1 MADEPSKRSPLPNA
15 EIKADHPAV
24 DLAAALLRA
33 FGQYGIATEK
43 LPAEQLQQRCDQW
56 ARHLL
61 VGSPPPG
68 AAGVGTAI
76 SKREWDGARR
86 FFVDARRS
94 EQEFVNARI
103 GDFRDMLWVFIHGLR
118 AAFADDQSADKAVS
132 AQLDHLKQVLAG
144 NSLDTLRREVV
155 DSLALISRTLEERR
169 SRQEAQMQQ
178 LGDQL
183 KTLRN
188 ELISAQ
194 QAMALDPMTRLY
206 NRASFDEM
214 LVKTVELSVL
224 SGQSAC
230 LLMVDVDGFK
240 AINDQHGHQ
249 AGDAVISAMARL
261 LVRTFPR
268 KTDFVARYAGDEF
281 VVILQDTTAQE
292 GKLLAERLLN
302 GARAV
307 RLPLDQIALQFTV
320 SVGIA
325 GVEADS
331 TAETWL
337 RRADMGL
344 YAAKQAGR
352 DRAVLAGDA

>member
-1 MADEPSKRSPLPNA
+1 MRVAANRSSSM
-15 EIKADHPAV
+15 PAS
-24 DLAAALLRA
+24 AI
-33 FGQYGIATEK
+33 FAT
-43 LPAEQLQQRCDQW
+43 CC
-56 ARHLL
+56 
-61 VGSPPPG
+61 GC
-68 AAGVGTAI
+68 
-76 SKREWDGARR
+76 
-86 FFVDARRS
+86 
-94 EQEFVNARI
+94 
-103 GDFRDMLWVFIHGLR
+103 FIHGLR
-118 AAFADDQSADKAVS
+118 TAFAGDQNADKGVS

-155 DSLALISRTLEERR
+155 DGLALISRTLEEQR

-188 ELISAQ
+188 ELVSAQ

-214 LVKTVELSVL
+214 LAKAVELSVM

-240 AINDQHGHQ
+240 AINAQHGHQ
-249 AGDAVISAMARL
+249 AGDAVIGAMARL
-261 LVRTFPR
+261 PVRTFPR

-302 GARAV
+302 GVRAG
-307 RLPLDQIALQFTV
+307 RLPLGQTALQFTV

-325 GVEADS
+325 GVEADIK
-331 TAETWL
+331 AGTWL
-337 RRADMGL
+337 RRADMG
-344 YAAKQAGR
+344 
-352 DRAVLAGDA
+352 

>member
-1 MADEPSKRSPLPNA
+1 MVGVAQLVEPRIVIPVVVGSSPIVHPIIHGSKVLSIRVNNACAGSPSVAHRVYSPAGFGPLAQLVEQRTLNPLVVGSSPTWPTISFERLLTEGTIKACWRFAAGDCDAMADEPSKRSPLPIA

-86 FFVDARRS
+86 FIVDASRS
-94 EQEFVNARI
+94 EQEIVNARI
-103 GDFRDMLWVFIHGLR
+103 GDFRDMLWVFFLGLR
-118 AAFADDQSADKAVS
+118 SAFADDQSADKAVS

-155 DSLALISRTLEERR
+155 DSLALLSRTLEERR

-178 LGDQL
+178 LDEQL
-183 KTLRN
+183 KPLRN

-194 QAMALDPMTRLY
+194 PALALDPMTRLY
-206 NRASFDEM
+206 NRAS
-214 LVKTVELSVL
+214 
-224 SGQSAC
+224 
-230 LLMVDVDGFK
+230 
-240 AINDQHGHQ
+240 I
-249 AGDAVISAMARL
+249 
-261 LVRTFPR
+261 
-268 KTDFVARYAGDEF
+268 
-281 VVILQDTTAQE
+281 
-292 GKLLAERLLN
+292 
-302 GARAV
+302 
-307 RLPLDQIALQFTV
+307 
-320 SVGIA
+320 
-325 GVEADS
+325 
-331 TAETWL
+331 
-337 RRADMGL
+337 
-344 YAAKQAGR
+344 
-352 DRAVLAGDA
+352 